1 MMATVAMPI
10 GEATIGP
17 FFPGAYVDAGANDLT
32 RFQGRSGQGQLI
44 EIRGRVTEEGGV
56 PLHNVVLEI
65 WQADANGIYRHPAD
79 PRARH
84 ADAEFL
90 GWGRTATDREGAFL
104 FRTIMPGRSHFPNG
118 TLRAPHINFVVL
130 ASGLMRQ
137 LQTVM
142 FFEGNAANT
151 TDLVLACVQ
160 PAACQEA
167 LIAKAD
173 GNRKYR
179 FDIRLRGEDET
190 PFFED

>member
-1 MMATVAMPI
+1 MMSAVSMPI

-32 RFQGRSGQGQLI
+32 RWQGRSAQGQLI
-44 EIRGRVTEEGGV
+44 DIRGRVTEDEGV
-56 PLHNVVLEI
+56 PLQNVVLEI

-79 PRARH
+79 PRAKH
-84 ADAEFL
+84 ADADFF
-90 GWGRTATDREGAFL
+90 GWGRAATDADGAFH
-104 FRTIMPGRSHFPNG
+104 FRTIMPGRTHLPNG
-118 TLRAPHINFVVL
+118 TLRAPHINVVVL

-142 FFEGNAANT
+142 FFEGNAANA
-151 TDLVLACVQ
+151 TDAVLACVH
-160 PAACQEA
+160 PAAFQEA

-173 GNRKYR
+173 GPRKYR
-179 FDIRLRGEDET
+179 FDIRLCGADET